1 MSRAKEYLRNTAA
14 RIPLSAEIYQ
24 RYFSKGGISTYGY
37 SLESLNGF
45 LPSWAAAVEKVKE
58 NAKPTPS
65 RRILVIGYLKWWLE
79 CATAVSLV
87 LASQGHQVDL
97 GFLPYRDW
105 KTRVPPFD
113 ARRQRTYL
121 LTIFSP
127 IQNLIN
133 LHDLSASQSKG
144 LPKELVPLINEQS
157 RIDVQYSKMREDL
170 DLHQDSPDAEF
181 FQLRLERNQT
191 AAGNTLRLL
200 EETVY
205 DTIVIPNGSILE
217 FGAIYQT
224 AKYLDANVVTYE
236 FGEQRER
243 IWLAQ
248 NDEVMRL
255 DTTSLWKVEGENA
268 LSQKQEDELRDLYRA
283 RRGGR
288 TWENFSRQWQTAESE
303 EAREALSQLGIDPEK
318 PVALLCTNVVGDS
331 LALNRQ
337 IFTDGMV
344 DWLKMTVNYFS
355 DRLDAQLII
364 RVHPAELILAGNP
377 SVEIV
382 RDSFPD
388 LPGNVVV
395 IPPESKI
402 NTYDLIELSHLG
414 LVYTTTV
421 GMEMAMSGVP
431 VISAGRSHYRG
442 RGFTMDP
449 STSEEYMEAIS
460 RRLAEPLNKRLGENK
475 VELAIRYA
483 YLFFFEYPF
492 RFPWHL
498 LQFWEDMAERPL
510 EQVIEP
516 GEITLYDETLDALLG
531 EPIVRERP

>member
-1 MSRAKEYLRNTAA
+1 VWS
-14 RIPLSAEIYQ
+14 
-24 RYFSKGGISTYGY
+24 
-37 SLESLNGF
+37 
-45 LPSWAAAVEKVKE
+45 AAVETVKE
-58 NAKPTPS
+58 NAKPTRS
-65 RRILVIGYLKWWLE
+65 RRILVIGYLRWWLE
-79 CATAVSLV
+79 CAAAVSLV

-105 KTRVPPFD
+105 KTPVPLFD
-113 ARRQRTYL
+113 VRRQRTYL
-121 LTIFSP
+121 RMVFSP
-127 IQNLIN
+127 IRNLIN
-133 LHDLSASQSKG
+133 LHDLSASHSKG
-144 LPKELVPLINEQS
+144 LPADLEPLINEQS
-157 RIDVQYSKMREDL
+157 KIDVQYSKMREDL
-170 DLHQDSPDAEF
+170 DLHKDSPDAEF
-181 FQLRLERNQT
+181 LQLRLERNQT
-191 AAGNTLRLL
+191 AAANTLRLL

-205 DTIVIPNGSILE
+205 DTIIIPNGSILE

-224 AKYLDANVVTYE
+224 AKYLNASVVTYE

-255 DTTSLWKVEGENA
+255 DTTSLWKAEGENV
-268 LSQKQEDELRDLYRA
+268 LSLKQEDDLRDLYRA

-318 PVALLCTNVVGDS
+318 PMTLLCTNVVGDS

-337 IFTDGMV
+337 IFTDGMA

-355 DRLDAQLII
+355 ERPDYQLIV

-388 LPGNVVV
+388 LPGNVVI

-402 NTYDLIELSHLG
+402 NTYDLIELAHLG

-431 VISAGRSHYRG
+431 VITAGRSHYRG
-442 RGFTMDP
+442 RGFTTDP
-449 STSEEYMEAIS
+449 SSSDDYLGAIN
-460 RRLAEPLNKRLGENK
+460 RRLAEPLDRRLGDDK

-510 EQVIEP
+510 EQVIQP
-516 GEITLYDETLDALLG
+516 REIPVYDETLDALLG
-531 EPIVRERP
+531 EPIIRERL

>member
-1 MSRAKEYLRNTAA
+1 LSRVKESLRNTAA
-14 RIPLSAEIYQ
+14 RIPLSAEVYQ
-24 RYFSKGGISTYGY
+24 RTFSRGRPPTYGY
-37 SLESLNGF
+37 SLERLNDI
-45 LPSWAAAVEKVKE
+45 LPAWSAAVETVKE
-58 NAKPTPS
+58 NAKPTRS
-65 RRILVIGYLKWWLE
+65 RRIL
-79 CATAVSLV
+79 
-87 LASQGHQVDL
+87 QGHQVDL

-105 KTRVPPFD
+105 KTPVPLFD
-113 ARRQRTYL
+113 VRRQRTYL
-121 LTIFSP
+121 RMVFSP
-127 IQNLIN
+127 IRNLIN
-133 LHDLSASQSKG
+133 LHDLSASHCKG
-144 LPKELVPLINEQS
+144 LPADLEPLINEQS
-157 RIDVQYSKMREDL
+157 TIDVQYSKMREDL
-170 DLHQDSPDAEF
+170 DLHKDSPDAEF
-181 FQLRLERNQT
+181 LQLRLERNKT
-191 AAGNTLRLL
+191 AAANTLRLL

-205 DTIVIPNGSILE
+205 DTIIIPNGSILE

-224 AKYLDANVVTYE
+224 AKYLNASVVTYE

-255 DTTSLWKVEGENA
+255 DTTSLWKAEGENV
-268 LSQKQEDELRDLYRA
+268 LSLKQKDDLRDLYRA

-288 TWENFSRQWQTAESE
+288 TWENFSRQWQIAESE

-318 PVALLCTNVVGDS
+318 PMTLLCTNVVGDS

-337 IFTDGMV
+337 IFTDGMA
-344 DWLKMTVNYFS
+344 DWLKMTVNYFTERP
-355 DRLDAQLII
+355 DYQLIV

-388 LPGNVVV
+388 LPGNVVI
-395 IPPESKI
+395 IPPGSKI
-402 NTYDLIELSHLG
+402 NTYDLIELAHLG

-431 VISAGRSHYRG
+431 VITAGRSHYRG
-442 RGFTMDP
+442 RGFTTDP
-449 STSEEYMEAIS
+449 SSSDDYLGAVN
-460 RRLAEPLNKRLGENK
+460 RRLAEPLDRRLGDDK

-510 EQVIEP
+510 EQVIQP
-516 GEITLYDETLDALLG
+516 REIPVYGETLDALLG
-531 EPIVRERP
+531 EPIIRERL

>member
-1 MSRAKEYLRNTAA
+1 MSQVKEYLQNTAA

-24 RYFSKGGISTYGY
+24 RYFSRGGTPTYGY
-37 SLESLNGF
+37 SLENLNDV
-45 LPSWAAAVEKVKE
+45 LPAWTAAVEKLTE
-58 NAKPTPS
+58 SANPTPR

-79 CATAVSLV
+79 CAAAVSLV

-105 KTRVPPFD
+105 KTPVPLFD
-113 ARRQRTYL
+113 VRRQRTYL
-121 LTIFSP
+121 RMILSTMR
-127 IQNLIN
+127 NLIN
-133 LHDLSASQSKG
+133 LHDLSASQSEV
-144 LPKELVPLINEQS
+144 LPAELVHLLEEQS

-170 DLHQDSPDAEF
+170 DLREGSADADLY
-181 FQLRLERNQT
+181 QLRLERNQT
-191 AAGNTLRLL
+191 AAANTLHLL
-200 EETVY
+200 EKATY

-217 FGAIYQT
+217 FAAIYQT
-224 AKYLDANVVTYE
+224 AKFLNANVITYE

-248 NDEVMRL
+248 NDEIMRL
-255 DTTSLWKVEGENA
+255 DTTSLWKAEGEKV
-268 LSQKQEDELRDLYRA
+268 LSKKHEEDLRHLYRA

-303 EAREALSQLGIDPEK
+303 EAREALAELGIDPEK
-318 PVALLCTNVVGDS
+318 PVVLLCTNVVGDS

-337 IFTDGMV
+337 IFTDGMA
-344 DWLKMTVNYFS
+344 DWLKMTVNYIS
-355 DRLDAQLII
+355 ERPDAQLIV

-382 RDSFPD
+382 QDTFPD

-402 NTYDLIELSHLG
+402 NTYDLIELAHLG

-431 VISAGRSHYRG
+431 VITAGRSHYRG
-442 RGFTMDP
+442 RGFSTDP
-449 STSEEYMEAIS
+449 STAEEYLEAIN
-460 RRLAEPLNKRLGENK
+460 RRLAEPRDRRLGEDQ

-510 EQVIEP
+510 EKVIQP
-516 GEITLYDETLDALLG
+516 GEISTYDETLNVLLDD
-531 EPIVRERP
+531 PIVREWP